1 MANDIMTDEMVE
13 QEISKL
19 LESDLV
25 KLAKKERRIKE
36 RRKQYLYN
44 LRTYERRGR
53 QLAAEGYTLENIAE
67 RMLGDLEGIDEV
79 EEKE

>member
-19 LESDLV
+19 LKSDLV

-67 RMLGDLEGIDEV
+67 RMLGDIEDIDEV
-79 EEKE
+79 GKE

>member
-1 MANDIMTDEMVE
+1 MARDIMTDEQVE

-19 LESDLV
+19 LES
-25 KLAKKERRIKE
+25 
-36 RRKQYLYN
+36 LYN

-53 QLAAEGYTLENIAE
+53 QLAAERYTLENIAE
-67 RMLGDLEGIDEV
+67 RMLGDIEDID

>member
-1 MANDIMTDEMVE
+1 MARDIMTDEQVE

-25 KLAKKERRIKE
+25 KLAKKEKRIKE

-44 LRTYERRGR
+44 LRTYERRGKE
-53 QLAAEGYTLENIAE
+53 LAAEGYTLENIAE
-67 RMLGDLEGIDEV
+67 RMLGDIEDIDEG
-79 EEKE
+79 EKE